1 MQLNKDSKEID
12 ALMLKSVLE
21 QIDEANA
28 IAEADLKAGSV
39 IEIEITEEESSYLA
53 QNEFGEWYWKRP
65 DAA

>member
-1 MQLNKDSKEID
+1 MQLNKDSNDID

-21 QIDEANA
+21 QIEQANA
-28 IAEADLKAGSV
+28 VAEADLKAGSV